1 MAFKFKNIAFYAWLI
16 FIATYAISCARQ
28 SNPNG
33 GPKDE
38 TPPTVLE
45 AEPGLNATNFS
56 GDKIV
61 LKFNEYVKLDN
72 IEQELSISPYSK
84 EKPTVFLKGKKLIVK
99 LPKTLQANTTYAYN
113 FGNAIGDLTEGNKAE
128 NLTYV
133 FSTGSYIDSLKID
146 GKVTDATN
154 GKGQADVKVIL
165 YNSNSDS
172 LIFKENPAYLTTT
185 NKNGQFEFKHLP
197 NLNFKIAAIEEANNN
212 NIYDFASERIAFYKN
227 AIATTDSN
235 FINLLLYSPKLA
247 KSWTYQALKDS
258 GRFVIISEGFDSINI
273 KPLNDSTNLVHYNY
287 NFLEDS
293 LLAYFTTLKEKA
305 EFLVFEK
312 DSLLDTIRI
321 TTKVDVVLKDTFAL
335 KPYGLQKQFHFNE
348 NNKLILHSKYPIK
361 KIEPELISILADSVA
376 TNNISYFVNEAQ
388 KNLLQFYGEF
398 DTSKVYTFQL
408 GDGAITNMF
417 NKTSAA
423 DTINLKPLTNNDFT
437 SLNISL
443 LNVDSTLTYFAQL
456 YAGESKL
463 LATQTLDS
471 FKTTFSPLPTG
482 NYSIKIIEDVNKNG
496 SWDNGLYQVRQP
508 ERIFETSDKPTAI
521 KAGIE
526 HNIELEIN
534 SN

>member
-1 MAFKFKNIAFYAWLI
+1 MPLKFKNIAFYAWLI
-16 FIATYAISCARQ
+16 LIAIYAISCARQ
-28 SNPNG
+28 SLPSG

-45 AEPGLNATNFS
+45 AEPGLNAINFS

-61 LKFNEYVKLDN
+61 LKFSEYVKLDN
-72 IEQELSISPYSK
+72 IEQELNISPYSK

-113 FGNAIGDLTEGNKAE
+113 FGNAVGDLTEGNKAE

-133 FSTGSYIDSLKID
+133 FSTGNFIDSLKIN
-146 GKVTDATN
+146 GKVTDAAT

-165 YNSNSDS
+165 YNANSDS
-172 LIFKENPAYLTTT
+172 LVFKESPSYLTTT
-185 NKNGQFEFKHLP
+185 NKSGQFEFKHLP
-197 NLNFKIAAIEEANNN
+197 SANFKIAAIEEANNN
-212 NIYDFASERIAFYKN
+212 NIYDFASERIAFYKD

-235 FINLLLYSPKLA
+235 FINLLLYSPEVA
-247 KSWTYQALKDS
+247 KSWTYEALKDS
-258 GRFVIISEGFDSINI
+258 GRFAITSEGFDSINI
-273 KPLNDSTNLVHYNY
+273 KTLSDSTNLVHYTY
-287 NFLEDS
+287 NFLEDT
-293 LLAYFTTLKEKA
+293 LLAYFTSLKETA

-321 TTKVDVVLKDTFAL
+321 TTKVDVALKDTFAL

-348 NNKLILHSKYPIK
+348 SNKLILQSKYPIK
-361 KIEPELISILADSVA
+361 KIAPELISVLADSVT
-376 TNNISYFVNEAQ
+376 TNSISYFVNEVQ

-398 DTSKVYTFQL
+398 DTSKIYTFQL

-417 NKTSAA
+417 NKISTA

-443 LNVDSTLTYFAQL
+443 LNADSTLTYFAQL

-471 FKTTFSPLPTG
+471 FKTTFSPLATG
-482 NYSIKIIEDVNKNG
+482 NYSLKIIEDANNNG
-496 SWDNGLYQVRQP
+496 QWDNGLYQVRQP
-508 ERIFETSDKPTAI
+508 ERIFIASDKPTAI

-526 HNIELEIN
+526 HNIELEVD